1 MLSGSRTLALVLTA
15 AALATLA
22 APAGAVDGLVLIDQ
36 NHALAGSVTPGDA
49 PGFPVTISQAG
60 SYRLASNLTVPAG
73 VNAIEIT
80 ANDVTIDLNG
90 FSIVGPGVFPGMT
103 GIQGDGRTH
112 IRIEHGSIIGF
123 PTGVQFLGQ
132 AQYITLQKLH
142 VDAKTFDPVGG
153 FNVGGTAVKVGRDK
167 AAYAIIREL
176 QTSGQVQITCPSLVM
191 DTVTDGVGVVELNVP
206 YDGSGF
212 SFPKNCKGENV
223 LSG

>member
-1 MLSGSRTLALVLTA
+1 MLSGSRTVALLLTA

-22 APAGAVDGLVLIDQ
+22 TSAGAVDGLVLIDQ

-73 VNAIEIT
+73 VDAIQIT

-90 FSIVGPGVFPGMT
+90 FSIIGPGVFPGMT
-103 GIQGDGRTH
+103 GILGDGRTH

-123 PTGVQFLGQ
+123 PAGLQFLGA

-142 VDAKTFDPVGG
+142 IDSLTFDAVDGI
-153 FNVGGTAVKVGRDK
+153 NVGGVAAKVGRDK
-167 AAYAIIREL
+167 AAYAILREL

-191 DTVTDGVGVVELNVP
+191 DTVTDGTGVVELTVP
-206 YDGSGF
+206 YNGTGV